1 MIRIYNSAKAVIQSG
16 RQILMLKK
24 RYEDGRTTY
33 TLPGGGQKPGESLD
47 RAVVREVYEEAAA
60 VVTPIRLIR
69 VHEYLRPSG
78 TAPDVVK
85 HKVEFVF
92 LCALEAPYAPR
103 MGTHPDPHQVAVQWM
118 SQDSINGV
126 QLDPPALQK
135 ILAALP
141 ETGPQIYIDG
151 IASGER

>member
-1 MIRIYNSAKAVIQSG
+1 MIRIYNTAKAVIQSG
-16 RQILMLKK
+16 CQILMLKK
-24 RYEDGRTTY
+24 HYEDGRTTY

-78 TAPDVVK
+78 TAPDAVK

-92 LCALEAPYAPR
+92 LCALKAPYVPR
-103 MGTHPDPHQVAVQWM
+103 MGAHPDPHQVAVLWM
-118 SQDSINGV
+118 APDSIDSV
-126 QLDPPALQK
+126 HLDPPALKK
-135 ILAALP
+135 ILGALP
-141 ETGPQIYIDG
+141 EISSQIYLGG
-151 IASGER
+151 IASAGR